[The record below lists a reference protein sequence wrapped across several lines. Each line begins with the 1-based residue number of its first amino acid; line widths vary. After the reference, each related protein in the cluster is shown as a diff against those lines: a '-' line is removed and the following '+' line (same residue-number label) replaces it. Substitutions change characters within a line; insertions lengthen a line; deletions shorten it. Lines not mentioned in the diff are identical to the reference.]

1 MYNIKMFDAT
11 RHGGP
16 TLHQL
21 RCFAAVADCGGFQ
34 AAAAFLNRT
43 HPTVFTA
50 VRALEEQLGVTLFD
64 RSGYRVSLTGP
75 GRAFH
80 ERVKVFLADA
90 GRLQEYAAHL
100 AAGEEASI
108 SVVIGD
114 ACPLAQ
120 VLDVLN
126 SFFTDCRDTR
136 LDLHFETLSGPAERL
151 LDGEADLIFHPVDRS
166 DLRFEF
172 IDLCTVRFVPVVAP
186 GFLNFP
192 VTERITPE
200 AMHDYA
206 QCIIRDTARR
216 DSSQSH
222 YIIEG
227 ARQWTVGDQLT
238 KKEIILQ
245 GMAWGHL
252 PLFLIRDELKE
263 GRLISIE
270 GRYLRGG
277 SVALTAARHRQ
288 RVAGPVATRLWRHI
302 EAAGFGD
309 EALS

>member
-1 MYNIKMFDAT
+1 MIRSAF
-11 RHGGP
+11 HGGP

-21 RCFAAVADCGGFQ
+21 RCFAAVAEHGGFQ
-34 AAAAFLNRT
+34 AAAEFLNRT

-50 VRALEEQLGVTLFD
+50 VRALEEQLGFPLFD
-64 RSGYRVSLTGP
+64 RSGYRVSLTDR

-80 ERVKVFLADA
+80 ERVRGFLADA
-90 GRLQEYAAHL
+90 GRLQHYAAHL
-100 AAGEEASI
+100 AAGAEASI
-108 SVVIGD
+108 AVVIGD

-120 VLDVLN
+120 TLGILN
-126 SFFTDCRDTR
+126 RFFADCPDTR

-151 LDGEADLIFHPVDRS
+151 LDGEADLIFHPIDKS

-172 IDLCTVRFVPVVAP
+172 IDLCPVRFIPVVAP
-186 GFLNFP
+186 GFLDFAIGD
-192 VTERITPE
+192 RITPE
-200 AMHDYA
+200 AMAPYA

-216 DSSQSH
+216 LSRQSH
-222 YIIEG
+222 YIVEG

-252 PLFLIRDELKE
+252 PSFLIADELRD

-270 GRYLRGG
+270 GRHLRGG
-277 SVALTAARHRQ
+277 SVALTAARLRQ
-288 RVAGPVATRLWRHI
+288 RARGPVAARLWQHI
-302 EAAGFGD
+302 EDHGFQEID
-309 EALS
+309 PA